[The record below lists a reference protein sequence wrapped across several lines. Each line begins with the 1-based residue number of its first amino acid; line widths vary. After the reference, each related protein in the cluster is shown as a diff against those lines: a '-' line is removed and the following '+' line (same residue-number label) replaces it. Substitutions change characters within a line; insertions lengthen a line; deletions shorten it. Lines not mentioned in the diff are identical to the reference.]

1 MYYEHLGQ
9 IFWKSENYLFH
20 AFASLKNVFFVKVTP
35 LGDLGLQAA
44 VAWLKAVTVYSNC
57 MGLEDF
63 GPLPCD
69 GGRWGTHERL
79 G

>member
-44 VAWLKAVTVYSNC
+44 VAWLKAVPVYSNC

-63 GPLPCD
+63 GSLAM
-69 GGRWGTHERL
+69 RWRPVGTHERL